1 MTDSPHPQVA
11 PLLAA
16 YARELARTVPS
27 KHLDARIDALVA
39 APPQEFLRPASRH
52 TGRYFRWAAAA
63 CFATVA
69 VAAGVII
76 GIRLER
82 ADAPPAAANS
92 TTHEPSWPPPDFAMW
107 PTDSVALEIP
117 AEFSARGT
125 LVAVEGKTK
134 GDGTRYW
141 VNIIVSND
149 GTIRIENIVP
159 AGEQHGPKPQAQ

>member
-1 MTDSPHPQVA
+1 MTDSLHPQVA

-27 KHLDARIDALVA
+27 KHLDARIDAMVA
-39 APPQEFLRPASRH
+39 APPKECARPAPRRD
-52 TGRYFRWAAAA
+52 GRQFRWAAAA
-63 CFATVA
+63 CFAVLA
-69 VAAGVII
+69 VAAGVFI

-82 ADAPPAAANS
+82 STAPPAARSA
-92 TTHEPSWPPPDFAMW
+92 TREPSWPPPDFSMW
-107 PTDSVALEIP
+107 PTDSVTLEIP

-125 LVAVEGKTK
+125 LVAIDGQAT

-159 AGEQHGPKPQAQ
+159 AGVEHAPSPQTQ

>member
-16 YARELARTVPS
+16 YARELARTAPS
-27 KHLDARIDALVA
+27 KHLDARINALVA
-39 APPQEFLRPASRH
+39 APPKELVRPAPRH

-63 CFATVA
+63 GFAA
-69 VAAGVII
+69 LGIAAGVII
-76 GIRLER
+76 GIRVER
-82 ADAPPAAANS
+82 ADAPPAANS
-92 TTHEPSWPPPDFAMW
+92 VTHEPSWPPPDFAMW

-125 LVAVEGKTK
+125 LVAVDAKAQ

-159 AGEQHGPKPQAQ
+159 AGVEHAPSPQIQ

>member
-1 MTDSPHPQVA
+1 MTDSPPPQVA

-16 YARELARTVPS
+16 YARDLARTVPS

-39 APPQEFLRPASRH
+39 APPKEFARPAPRH
-52 TGRYFRWAAAA
+52 IGRYFRWAAAA
-63 CFATVA
+63 CFATLA
-69 VAAGVII
+69 VAAGVLI
-76 GIRLER
+76 GVRLER
-82 ADAPPAAANS
+82 AAAPPAARSA
-92 TTHEPSWPPPDFAMW
+92 THEPSWPPPDFAMW

-125 LVAVEGKTK
+125 LVAVDGKAP

-159 AGEQHGPKPQAQ
+159 AGVEDAPSPAIQ